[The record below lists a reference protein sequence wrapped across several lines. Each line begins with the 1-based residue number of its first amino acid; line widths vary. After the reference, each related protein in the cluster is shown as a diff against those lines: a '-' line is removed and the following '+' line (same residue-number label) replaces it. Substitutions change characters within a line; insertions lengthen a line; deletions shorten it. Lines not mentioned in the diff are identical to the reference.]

1 MPRRLL
7 LAVCAIAIVPCLFAC
22 GGDDDDSAGLE
33 ATATSGLPVVANS
46 TASPVLSGRAGK
58 YSVSLDDIGIAW
70 LTDIKGT
77 FEIDSSELV
86 THYAGRPDVFPSPA
100 EGLRM
105 LGEWGYKE
113 GYQTGYIPEGRDSA
127 VLQGAYY
134 IVVETHVFE
143 TIEGAQKAY
152 AYYARKPA
160 ESGASGVAVTGVGNE
175 ASGFVTVA
183 GKIAGS
189 SVNAAYH
196 QVVFRRGNVV
206 EIVLTKGAQGFME
219 ITHPWELARIAD
231 EKLVGQRS
239 ATEPTPTSGYK
250 TPTPAPKP

>member
-22 GGDDDDSAGLE
+22 GGDDDDAAGLE
-33 ATATSGLPVVANS
+33 STATSGLPVVANS
-46 TASPVLSGRAGK
+46 TASPQLTGPAGK
-58 YSVSLDDIGIAW
+58 YSVGLEDIGIAW

-77 FEIDSSELV
+77 FDIDSPQLV
-86 THYAGRPDVFPSPA
+86 TLYAERSRVFPSPA

-105 LGEWGYKE
+105 LREWGYKE
-113 GYQTGYIPEGRDSA
+113 GYETGYIPEGRDSA

-134 IVVETHVFE
+134 IVIETHLFE
-143 TIEGAQKAY
+143 TADGAEKAY
-152 AYYARKPA
+152 DYFAQTPT
-160 ESGASGVAVTGVGNE
+160 ESGATSVTVTGVGNE
-175 ASGFVTVA
+175 AAGFVTVT

-206 EIVLTKGAQGFME
+206 EIVLTKGAEGFMK
-219 ITHPWELARIAD
+219 IAHPWELARIAD

-239 ATEPTPTSGYK
+239 ATEPTPTSNYK